1 MEEIRCVN
9 ITKFHYT
16 TTNGENGL
24 LVKIEPKPYTK
35 QKCDLN
41 FVTTL
46 TMHHASEGHLHYVFV
61 GSYCKEPMKVSTER
75 IQDCCKHVVSLW
87 NCSENSRKTF

>member
-1 MEEIRCVN
+1 MVNRFLAYCMQEIGCVN

-16 TTNGENGL
+16 TTKEENGL

-41 FVTTL
+41 FLTKLAKHQKVTL
-46 TMHHASEGHLHYVFV
+46 IMYLLASTV
-61 GSYCKEPMKVSTER
+61 R
-75 IQDCCKHVVSLW
+75 NQ
-87 NCSENSRKTF
+87 